1 MGGVLTGTLSG
12 GGAMTGSMAA
22 GMVANKKPG
31 TYTVTPETL
40 AKILKM
46 AEPGA
51 TIKLSPGE
59 YGRIDLHGQNA
70 YPEDCTFI
78 GCEGATVDGVSITSG
93 VLSSDI
99 IKEGSS
105 DITNAILPS
114 GLTFISVTFSNAF
127 SLRNARVDNL
137 TIKDCTFES
146 CNIYITPE
154 CFSDSYGNDLG
165 SGNTSS
171 YRYPHAHLKQ
181 KNLIIS
187 NCIFNNA
194 EGYQNAVKTSVASGI
209 HVIGVENVT
218 VSGNTITGA
227 LDAQGAA
234 KIYDGIQ
241 VGGYQTSPFYVYSY
255 GDTKV
260 TMNTITN
267 CNSRGIN
274 VHSINTG
281 NVTVASNKLFN
292 TDNQRDETII
302 VRNSENVTVNW
313 TINGVVENT
322 WDGRKI
328 VVGDGI
334 TVSNLTSPFDNLLNG
349 VATTEEY
356 RCTANTEAEL
366 EVWLEDVF
374 NQMEDYSFRNIYIH
388 CEEISDFA
396 LMGTIHKRQHYATVD
411 LTSHIN
417 GHHYMKIR
425 NPKKVEIDGE
435 TTTVNWVPFN
445 KKSIEQQICEKAS
458 NNLLNG
464 VATTEEYRCTA
475 NTEAELEVWLEDV
488 FNQMEDYSF
497 RNIYIECEE
506 ISDFAF
512 MGTIHKRQHYATVD
526 LTSHINGHHYI
537 KIRNPRKVEVGG
549 AITTVNWKP
558 FNKKS
563 IENQK
568 LDKVPTVYWSDGVYD
583 SGDMLT
589 GKFTTD
595 GTAYLR
601 FFLVEVSAFA
611 IHHGGG
617 GRDTFIVDPH
627 TIPVEGSREFARDSC
642 HLDLQEQ
649 YTYTLTVSNSGAGNY
664 TFTTG
669 GNGDCKITRIVGY
682 A

>member
-1 MGGVLTGTLSG
+1 
-12 GGAMTGSMAA
+12 
-22 GMVANKKPG
+22 
-31 TYTVTPETL
+31 
-40 AKILKM
+40 M

-255 GDTKV
+255 GDIKV

-274 VHSINTG
+274 VHSIDTG
-281 NVTVASNKLFN
+281 NVIVASNKLFN

-374 NQMEDYSFRNIYIH
+374 NQMEDYSFRNIYIK

-396 LMGTIHKRQHYATVD
+396 FMGTIHKRQHYATVD

-445 KKSIEQQICEKAS
+445 KKSIE
-458 NNLLNG
+458 
-464 VATTEEYRCTA
+464 
-475 NTEAELEVWLEDV
+475 
-488 FNQMEDYSF
+488 
-497 RNIYIECEE
+497 
-506 ISDFAF
+506 
-512 MGTIHKRQHYATVD
+512 
-526 LTSHINGHHYI
+526 
-537 KIRNPRKVEVGG
+537 
-549 AITTVNWKP
+549 
-558 FNKKS
+558 
-563 IENQK
+563 NQK
-568 LDKVPTVYWSDGVYD
+568 MDKVPTAYWSDGVYD